1 MLHSVIQNCCWITL
15 QVSHHQ
21 KWRVKLIFRGAWKSL
36 MAWRDWTWRPV
47 FNDRSTPLSLYERCV
62 SSKNNSGHG
71 PGKITGKKIRKYWC
85 SCVRSSSE
93 SFVVPRYLYVAC
105 KPQSNPR
112 ILCIFIALRRVETHP
127 ADVNLWTVIMQPW
140 PGEHFSSFTERIAI
154 ITRK

>member
-21 KWRVKLIFRGAWKSL
+21 KWRVKPIFRGAWKSL

-85 SCVRSSSE
+85 SWEVLQRALWFRAIFMLRANHRAIHVS
-93 SFVVPRYLYVAC
+93 YVFLLHC
-105 KPQSNPR
+105 D
-112 ILCIFIALRRVETHP
+112 ALRPTQLTSISEQSLCSPDQENTSAALLRE
-127 ADVNLWTVIMQPW
+127 LLL
-140 PGEHFSSFTERIAI
+140 
-154 ITRK
+154 